1 LGTGLTGEI
10 VTQKIARTS
19 QNLKGI
25 NYIDNPLFQNLPG
38 AHCAEHRGVGRLQKA
53 VPVSIFLLLPVV
65 CAGCGGG
72 GGSANVQPPPAAPPS
87 DFSITLSSS
96 SLSVLQ
102 GSTGSITISING
114 QNGFSGAVQV
124 TLIGL
129 PAGVVSNPA
138 GPLNIAPGANTLIVL
153 GATPNAATGSFT
165 ITARGASGSLSHSA
179 TLSLA
184 VQPSVTALLPRTT
197 YARTDAIAALDDP
210 PGEARH
216 RRIVYDAANKRIY
229 IANRAMNRVEVFST
243 SDQTRLPPITVPGA
257 SSADL
262 SLDGATLW
270 IGTTTEQAVAI
281 DTVSLRVKSRY
292 SIPPLSPI
300 PNSVFDRPEELL
312 AMSSGKL
319 MMRLRQSAA
328 AQSLLAIWDPAA
340 NIVTNLTP
348 TAPALF
354 QSGLGAMART
364 GDHTK
369 IFVAANDASGESAIF
384 DANGSVIAGPH
395 VLSAGT
401 IPLVAANPDGSRFA
415 AELVSGG
422 AAQLFLLDATLN
434 QVATPL
440 SLSAQGLTFSRDGN
454 VLYASETAA
463 GPPLISV
470 FDGHTMQPIGQL
482 PDASIQGVHSEIEEA
497 DETQLL
503 FAIANR
509 GVSFIDAAKPIGL
522 PALVPSFA
530 SAPAAQPSQGP
541 FTGGTATFLTGQ
553 NFESGAQ
560 IKFGWQLATAA
571 AVSATQIQVT
581 APPSVTN
588 GPVNVTAL
596 FPSGW
601 LATAPDAFSYGPQI
615 LEVLPNTGSK
625 AGGDAIQIYGYGF
638 GADATQITA
647 KIGGAAATV
656 QQVENVSSI
665 APTLALDSTYPFPL
679 QRITLLTPPGT
690 PGQADIAVTSAAGAT
705 TAPRSFQYTQSAQV
719 FAKPALYKFVLY
731 DQKRQWLYLSATDH
745 VDVFDLT
752 AAQFH
757 ATGITSPGGPL
768 PNAALRGLSLTPD
781 GSQLVVADFGAQNIY
796 LLNPDAGT
804 GTTVAVGGVS
814 GFLNSGPARVAA
826 TSTQTVFVAMSG
838 EGGSS
843 GSCSSCLSQL
853 NLSASP
859 PTVQPAPQPEVTS
872 LTGAPLVQADA
883 GGDRVFLAYNSVPGG
898 PLGMWSAAV
907 PSQFTTSL
915 ATESAIDL
923 AAASD
928 GTLFASRVGNST
940 EIRGANLTL
949 LATPASPELEQIP
962 GRVLVP
968 GLAMHPTGAL
978 LYQPF
983 LTGPAPAAPP
993 AVGIQ
998 GGVDIIDAH
1007 TGRLLLRIFF
1017 PEPLAALST
1026 DLDAL
1031 HGSFLAID
1039 ENGQRIF
1046 ALTASGLTVVQ
1057 LASVPLSIGTISP
1070 ASAPASG
1077 GTTLTIRGSGFQS
1090 GATAT
1095 IGGKLATA
1103 TFVDMNTL
1111 TLTAPT
1117 LTPGPQQIVISN
1129 PDGTSYALDAAFTAN

>member
-1 LGTGLTGEI
+1 
-10 VTQKIARTS
+10 
-19 QNLKGI
+19 
-25 NYIDNPLFQNLPG
+25 
-38 AHCAEHRGVGRLQKA
+38 VGRLRQG
-53 VPVSIFLLLPVV
+53 VPISIFVLLPAV

-72 GGSANVQPPPAAPPS
+72 GGSANGSANVQPPPPPSS
-87 DFSITLSSS
+87 DFSITLSSN
-96 SLSVLQ
+96 SLSLSQ
-102 GSTGSITISING
+102 GATAPPLSISING
-114 QNGFSGAVQV
+114 QNGFTGAAQV
-124 TLIGL
+124 TLAGF
-129 PAGVVSNPA
+129 PTGVVSNPA
-138 GPLNIAPGANTLIVL
+138 GPLNIVSGANAPIVL
-153 GATPNAATGSFT
+153 SATPTAATGSFT
-165 ITARGASGSLSHSA
+165 ITARGISGSLSHSA
-179 TLSLA
+179 TLALA
-184 VQPSVTALLPRTT
+184 VQPAIAASFPRTG
-197 YARTDAIAALDDP
+197 YARTDAVAALDDP

-216 RRIVYDAANKRIY
+216 RRIAYDAANKRIFV
-229 IANRAMNRVEVFST
+229 ANRAMNRVEVFST
-243 SDQTRLPPITVPGA
+243 SDQTRLPPIAVPGA
-257 SSADL
+257 SSTDL

-270 IGTTTEQAVAI
+270 IGTITEQAVAI
-281 DTVSLRVKSRY
+281 DTATLKVKSRY
-292 SIPPLSPI
+292 SITPLTPI
-300 PNSVFDRPEELL
+300 PNSVFNRPEELL
-312 AMSSGKL
+312 AMSSGKI

-328 AQSLLAIWDPAA
+328 AQSLLALWDPAA
-340 NIVTNLTP
+340 NIVTNLTS

-384 DANGSVIAGPH
+384 DANGSVIAGPR
-395 VLSAGT
+395 VLGAGT
-401 IPLVAANPDGSRFA
+401 IPLVTANLDGSRFA
-415 AELVSGG
+415 AEFVSGG
-422 AAQLFLLDATLN
+422 AAQLFLLDAALN
-434 QVATPL
+434 QVATPV
-440 SLSAQGLTFSRDGN
+440 SLSAQGLAFSRDGN
-454 VLYASETAA
+454 FLYASETVA

-470 FDGHTMQPIGQL
+470 FDGHTMQPVGQL

-503 FAIANR
+503 FAISNR
-509 GVSFIDAAKPIGL
+509 GVSFIDTAKPGAL

-541 FTGGTATFLTGQ
+541 FTGGTPTSLTGQ
-553 NFESGAQ
+553 NFESSAQ
-560 IKFGWQLATAA
+560 IKFGPQFATAA
-571 AVSATQIQVT
+571 MVNPTQIQVS
-581 APPSVTN
+581 APPSVIN
-588 GPVNVTAL
+588 GPVNVTAF

-601 LATAPDAFSYGPQI
+601 LAIAPDAFSYGPQI
-615 LEVLPNTGSK
+615 LEVLPNAGSK
-625 AGGDAIQIYGYGF
+625 AGGDAIQICGYGF
-638 GADATQITA
+638 GSDATQITA

-656 QQVENVSSI
+656 QKVENVSSV
-665 APTLALDSTYPFPL
+665 APSLALDSTYPFPL

-690 PGQADIAVTSAAGAT
+690 PGQADVAVASPAGAT
-705 TAPRSFQYTQSAQV
+705 TSPRSFQYTQSAQV

-757 ATGITSPGGPL
+757 STGITSPGGPL

-781 GSQLVVADFGAQNIY
+781 ASQLVVADFGAQNIY
-796 LLNPDAGT
+796 LLSPDAGT
-804 GTTVAVGGVS
+804 GTTVAVGGVA

-838 EGGSS
+838 EGSSS

-883 GGDRVFLAYNSVPGG
+883 AGDRVFLAYNSAPGG
-898 PLGMWSAAV
+898 PLGIWSAAA
-907 PSQFTTSL
+907 PNQFTTSL
-915 ATESAIDL
+915 AKESAIDL

-928 GTLFASRVGNST
+928 GTLFASRAGTAT
-940 EIRGANLTL
+940 EIRGAALTL
-949 LATPASPELEQIP
+949 TSTPASPELEQIP

-998 GGVDIIDAH
+998 GGVDIIDTH
-1007 TGRLLLRIFF
+1007 SGRLRLRVFF

-1057 LASVPLSIGTISP
+1057 LANVPLSIGTISP
-1070 ASAPASG
+1070 ASASALG

-1090 GATAT
+1090 GATTTIEGKSAAT
-1095 IGGKLATA
+1095 

-1111 TLTAPT
+1111 TLTTPA
-1117 LTPGPQQIVISN
+1117 LTPGPQQIVITN

>member
-1 LGTGLTGEI
+1 
-10 VTQKIARTS
+10 
-19 QNLKGI
+19 
-25 NYIDNPLFQNLPG
+25 
-38 AHCAEHRGVGRLQKA
+38 VGRLRQG
-53 VPVSIFLLLPVV
+53 VPISIFVLLPAV
-65 CAGCGGG
+65 CAGCSGG
-72 GGSANVQPPPAAPPS
+72 GGSANGSGNVQPPPPPSS
-87 DFSITLSSS
+87 DFSITLSSN
-96 SLSVLQ
+96 SLSLSQ
-102 GSTGSITISING
+102 GATGSLTVSING
-114 QNGFSGAVQV
+114 QNGFTGAVQV
-124 TLIGL
+124 TLAGF
-129 PAGVVSNPA
+129 PTGVVSNPA
-138 GPLNIAPGANTLIVL
+138 GPLNIVSGANAPIVL
-153 GATPNAATGSFT
+153 SATPTAAIGNFT
-165 ITARGASGSLSHSA
+165 ITARGISGSLSHSA
-179 TLSLA
+179 TLALA
-184 VQPSVTALLPRTT
+184 VQPAIAASFPRTS
-197 YARTDAIAALDDP
+197 YARTDAVAALDDP

-216 RRIVYDAANKRIY
+216 RRIAYDAANKRIFV
-229 IANRAMNRVEVFST
+229 ANRAMNRVEVFST
-243 SDQTRLPPITVPGA
+243 SDQTRLPPIGVPGA

-270 IGTTTEQAVAI
+270 IGTITEQAVAI
-281 DTVSLRVKSRY
+281 DTATLKVKARY
-292 SIPPLSPI
+292 SITPLTPI
-300 PNSVFDRPEELL
+300 PNSVFDRPGEIL
-312 AMSSGKL
+312 AMSSGKI

-328 AQSLLAIWDPAA
+328 AQSLLALWDPAA
-340 NIVTNLTP
+340 NIVTNLTSA
-348 TAPALF
+348 APALF

-369 IFVAANDASGESAIF
+369 IFVAANDASGESAIL
-384 DANGSVIAGPH
+384 DANGSIIAGPRI
-395 VLSAGT
+395 LGAGT

-415 AELVSGG
+415 AEFVSGG
-422 AAQLFLLDATLN
+422 AAQLFLLDAALN
-434 QVATPL
+434 QVANPV
-440 SLSAQGLTFSRDGN
+440 SLSAQALAFSRDGN
-454 VLYASETAA
+454 FLYASGTAA

-482 PDASIQGVHSEIEEA
+482 PDAPIQGVRSEIEEA

-509 GVSFIDAAKPIGL
+509 GVSFIDAAKPSVL
-522 PALVPSFA
+522 PVLVPSFA
-530 SAPAAQPSQGP
+530 LAPAAQPSEGP
-541 FTGGTATFLTGQ
+541 FTGGTPTFLAGQ
-553 NFESGAQ
+553 NFESSAQ
-560 IKFGWQLATAA
+560 IRFGWQLATPAT
-571 AVSATQIQVT
+571 VSSTQIQVT
-581 APPSVTN
+581 APPSVIN
-588 GPVNVTAL
+588 GSVNVTAF

-615 LEVLPNTGSK
+615 LEVLPNAGSK

-638 GADATQITA
+638 GTDATQITA

-656 QQVENVSSI
+656 QRVENVSSI
-665 APTLALDSTYPFPL
+665 APSLALDSTYPFPL
-679 QRITLLTPPGT
+679 QRITLLTPAGT
-690 PGQADIAVTSAAGAT
+690 PGQVDITVTSAAGAT
-705 TAPRSFQYTQSAQV
+705 ISPRSFQYTQSAQV

-757 ATGITSPGGPL
+757 STGITSPGGPL

-781 GSQLVVADFGAQNIY
+781 GSHLVVADFGAQNIY
-796 LLNPDAGT
+796 LLSPDAGT
-804 GTTVAVGGVS
+804 GATVAVGGVA

-838 EGGSS
+838 EGSAS

-883 GGDRVFLAYNSVPGG
+883 AGDRVFLAYNSVPGG
-898 PLGMWSAAV
+898 PLGIWSAAT
-907 PSQFTTSL
+907 PNQFATSL
-915 ATESAIDL
+915 AKESAIDL

-928 GTLFASRVGNST
+928 GTLFASRAGTAT
-940 EIRGANLTL
+940 EIRGAALTL
-949 LATPASPELEQIP
+949 AATPASPELEQIP

-998 GGVDIIDAH
+998 GGVDIIDTH
-1007 TGRLLLRIFF
+1007 SGRLRLRVFF
-1017 PEPLAALST
+1017 PEPLATLST

-1046 ALTASGLTVVQ
+1046 ALTTSGLTTVQ
-1057 LASVPLSIGTISP
+1057 LANVPLSIGTISP
-1070 ASAPASG
+1070 TSAPASG
-1077 GTTLTIRGSGFQS
+1077 GTLLTVRGSGFQS
-1090 GATAT
+1090 GATAI
-1095 IGGKLATA
+1095 IGGKSAAT
-1103 TFVDMNTL
+1103 TFVDINTL
-1111 TLTAPT
+1111 TLTTPA
-1117 LTPGPQQIVISN
+1117 LTPGPQQIVIIN